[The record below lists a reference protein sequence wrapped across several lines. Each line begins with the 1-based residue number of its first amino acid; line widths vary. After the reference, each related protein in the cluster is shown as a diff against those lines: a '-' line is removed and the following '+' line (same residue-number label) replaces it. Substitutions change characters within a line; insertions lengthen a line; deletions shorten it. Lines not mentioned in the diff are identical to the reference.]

1 MGRVVDEIG
10 IHKIDYGQKGDGK
23 FFREFQNYLMALKKK
38 GFYYRCPQK
47 ITQKKYGK

>member
-1 MGRVVDEIG
+1 MGRKVVDEIG

-23 FFREFQNYLMALKKK
+23 FARIQKNWRSKKK